1 MFSHVIFLL
10 IYNLVASVMIYAKV
24 VMKNEMRSV
33 FNLYYLAWVRKSI
46 ISKTQDAIHIMFS

>member
-46 ISKTQDAIHIMFS
+46 ISKTQDAILIMFS